1 MTERAR
7 RQRVAVVTVIET
19 RAIEVGEGHVQSERY
34 EMIRVSVAGAAVFV
48 DLVVVIG
55 IRREEEGRDR
65 IGEVHGVTRRDV
77 KLHDYLG

>member
-1 MTERAR
+1 
-7 RQRVAVVTVIET
+7 
-19 RAIEVGEGHVQSERY
+19 
-34 EMIRVSVAGAAVFV
+34 VAGAAVFV